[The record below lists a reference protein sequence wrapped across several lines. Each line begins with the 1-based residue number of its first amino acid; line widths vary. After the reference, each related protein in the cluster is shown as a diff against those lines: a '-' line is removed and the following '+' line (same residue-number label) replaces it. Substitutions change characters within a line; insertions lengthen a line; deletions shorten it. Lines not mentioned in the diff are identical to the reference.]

1 LRLGL
6 LFGLL
11 LELWRLRLGLVQ
23 TRGFAV
29 WTVQIYAG
37 GRRWNLALGLEQARL
52 QVDYVIAQL
61 VILGLEGLVQLA

>member
-1 LRLGL
+1 
-6 LFGLL
+6 
-11 LELWRLRLGLVQ
+11 
-23 TRGFAV
+23 V

-61 VILGLEGLVQLA
+61 VVLGLEGLVQLA

>member
-11 LELWRLRLGLVQ
+11 LELWRLWLGLVQ

-29 WTVQIYAG
+29 WTVQIYTG
-37 GRRWNLALGLEQARL
+37 GRRWYLALGLEQARL
-52 QVDYVIAQL
+52 QVDYVVAQL
-61 VILGLEGLVQLA
+61 VVLGLEGLVQLA